1 MQVRRVNAFTCN
13 VAKVSINHELIHK
26 RSQTKELNDFY
37 KQHKIV
43 YYLLLELKLTLFYS
57 AYYKHCT
64 KFNVLTT
71 CILIRGPSASLNS
84 IDFSLVSFWKNKNLI
99 FIKQIKKK
107 ISIVC
112 KKVTYVSELVL
123 FTLQCKYQ
131 SNLF

>member
-1 MQVRRVNAFTCN
+1 MQVRRVIAFTCN

-71 CILIRGPSASLNS
+71 CILADPTQTTTTELMVTADSASKC
-84 IDFSLVSFWKNKNLI
+84 W
-99 FIKQIKKK
+99 
-107 ISIVC
+107 
-112 KKVTYVSELVL
+112 
-123 FTLQCKYQ
+123 
-131 SNLF
+131 